1 MKKRIDRALA
11 ALLALVMAMTLAP
24 AAGALDIVKCAACGS
39 VNGSNTVIQEA
50 TCGEKGLYAYVCPNV
65 NCRLYNSSQLITG
78 EYNSSHHDMVY
89 TPNSD
94 GVTHSG
100 VCKYHSSVVEG
111 AEKHTYVN
119 NGACQ
124 KCGAY
129 NYSQVG
135 MSLPERRTVPISLGD
150 TAAKLSAGDIKL
162 TLGSA
167 DITSEYTV
175 NCLWFYQ
182 GVQVASGS
190 EYPLPASVY
199 NKEGVY
205 YYDLVVSA
213 VPKGTLHRQTVTET
227 CNITVQVEELVTA
240 GAVVTTL
247 DAALRLGD
255 GDGWSAEP
263 ISSQIYAQV
272 LAVCGR
278 EAVPSHI
285 RFNELP
291 SGDVGKLSVTSTSAN
306 YYFRGTE
313 SLLDNVTFQPG
324 KTAGEFMAS
333 FTAFDTAGKSYAGVL
348 TITVQQYA
356 GDMDVVYATPRNTT
370 LLLETADFQDFWERV
385 SPGGTLD
392 YITFDKLPTSVE
404 GAMYAGY
411 TSSVVPGVQLWLND
425 MLYVQPGRGQYGI
438 SSTAFVPGVTQNSY
452 VTLDFTAYGT
462 RGDRVVSR
470 QGVMYIFL
478 TDSGKS
484 ADVAVSAAAGGTA
497 LTADAFQKAYRTATG
512 DTGTAGFYIQLM
524 EVPASGSLYAGRSAG
539 KQGTRLTAAA
549 LRGRSFACGGA
560 QGESIAS
567 LTYVPGAAARETV
580 RYVASSIQGAPLY
593 AGTITFTSAGG
604 TAVQP
609 LVVRY
614 SAPAAG
620 VSFKAS
626 DFENLPGASGV
637 KLNLVSFTPPA
648 ATLGTLYYGRT
659 ATTAGTAITSAGS
672 WFNVSSVTTAG
683 AYAMNNVSFVPAAG
697 SSGVVSIPFTAL
709 ASNGSQYTGTVQV
722 TILSSAQK
730 PGTTTPGK
738 PGKTFPD
745 VPKTE
750 WYYPYVTDLTTSGV
764 LGGYEDGTFRPSEG
778 VSLGQ
783 ALKMIMIAAGYEDL
797 SGKGSDW
804 AKPFLDRAKADNL
817 LPAGTVENLN
827 RLVDRYTI
835 AEIAAKA
842 MGLPPAAVTVSPFT
856 DMAAS
861 HKASPYVAA
870 LYNIGV
876 VEGSEKDGGMI
887 FQGSLGI
894 RRKEIA
900 AIIWRMQNYVQTG
913 NVKGTTA

>member
-255 GDGWSAEP
+255 GDGWSAEL

-411 TSSVVPGVQLWLND
+411 TSSVVPGVQI
-425 MLYVQPGRGQYGI
+425 GI
-438 SSTAFVPGVTQNSY
+438 AFV
-452 VTLDFTAYGT
+452 
-462 RGDRVVSR
+462 
-470 QGVMYIFL
+470 
-478 TDSGKS
+478 
-484 ADVAVSAAAGGTA
+484 
-497 LTADAFQKAYRTATG
+497 
-512 DTGTAGFYIQLM
+512 
-524 EVPASGSLYAGRSAG
+524 
-539 KQGTRLTAAA
+539 
-549 LRGRSFACGGA
+549 
-560 QGESIAS
+560 
-567 LTYVPGAAARETV
+567 
-580 RYVASSIQGAPLY
+580 
-593 AGTITFTSAGG
+593 
-604 TAVQP
+604 
-609 LVVRY
+609 
-614 SAPAAG
+614 
-620 VSFKAS
+620 
-626 DFENLPGASGV
+626 
-637 KLNLVSFTPPA
+637 
-648 ATLGTLYYGRT
+648 
-659 ATTAGTAITSAGS
+659 
-672 WFNVSSVTTAG
+672 
-683 AYAMNNVSFVPAAG
+683 
-697 SSGVVSIPFTAL
+697 
-709 ASNGSQYTGTVQV
+709 
-722 TILSSAQK
+722 
-730 PGTTTPGK
+730 
-738 PGKTFPD
+738 
-745 VPKTE
+745 
-750 WYYPYVTDLTTSGV
+750 
-764 LGGYEDGTFRPSEG
+764 
-778 VSLGQ
+778 
-783 ALKMIMIAAGYEDL
+783 
-797 SGKGSDW
+797 
-804 AKPFLDRAKADNL
+804 
-817 LPAGTVENLN
+817 
-827 RLVDRYTI
+827 
-835 AEIAAKA
+835 
-842 MGLPPAAVTVSPFT
+842 
-856 DMAAS
+856 
-861 HKASPYVAA
+861 
-870 LYNIGV
+870 
-876 VEGSEKDGGMI
+876 
-887 FQGSLGI
+887 
-894 RRKEIA
+894 
-900 AIIWRMQNYVQTG
+900 
-913 NVKGTTA
+913 

>member
-111 AEKHTYVN
+111 AEKHTYIN

-150 TAAKLSAGDIKL
+150 TSAKLSAGDIKL

-524 EVPASGSLYAGRSAG
+524 EVPASGSLYEIGRAH
-539 KQGTRLTAAA
+539 
-549 LRGRSFACGGA
+549 
-560 QGESIAS
+560 
-567 LTYVPGAAARETV
+567 V
-580 RYVASSIQGAPLY
+580 
-593 AGTITFTSAGG
+593 
-604 TAVQP
+604 
-609 LVVRY
+609 
-614 SAPAAG
+614 
-620 VSFKAS
+620 
-626 DFENLPGASGV
+626 
-637 KLNLVSFTPPA
+637 
-648 ATLGTLYYGRT
+648 
-659 ATTAGTAITSAGS
+659 
-672 WFNVSSVTTAG
+672 
-683 AYAMNNVSFVPAAG
+683 
-697 SSGVVSIPFTAL
+697 
-709 ASNGSQYTGTVQV
+709 
-722 TILSSAQK
+722 
-730 PGTTTPGK
+730 
-738 PGKTFPD
+738 
-745 VPKTE
+745 
-750 WYYPYVTDLTTSGV
+750 
-764 LGGYEDGTFRPSEG
+764 
-778 VSLGQ
+778 
-783 ALKMIMIAAGYEDL
+783 
-797 SGKGSDW
+797 
-804 AKPFLDRAKADNL
+804 
-817 LPAGTVENLN
+817 
-827 RLVDRYTI
+827 
-835 AEIAAKA
+835 
-842 MGLPPAAVTVSPFT
+842 
-856 DMAAS
+856 
-861 HKASPYVAA
+861 
-870 LYNIGV
+870 
-876 VEGSEKDGGMI
+876 
-887 FQGSLGI
+887 
-894 RRKEIA
+894 
-900 AIIWRMQNYVQTG
+900 
-913 NVKGTTA
+913 